1 MTLSRSKPGE
11 KSATDIAAGSETTTT
26 QAAGCPFHGAT
37 QNQDGPAMASGM
49 GCPASPNALAFDPFR
64 NEYLTDPADA
74 LRWSRDQEPVF
85 YSPKLGYWVVS
96 RYDDVKAVFRD
107 NILFSPSIALEKIT
121 PVSQDALNTLKRY
134 NYAMDRTLVNEDEP
148 AHLKRRRALMHSF
161 TPEELVHSEPM
172 VRQLTRQYVDRILH
186 NGRADLVN
194 EMLWEIPLI
203 VALHFL
209 GVPEDDLDTLREYS
223 VAHTVN
229 TWGRPSHE
237 EQLAVAEKVG
247 KFWQYSGKVLEKMRQ
262 NPSGKGWMQ
271 YGIRRQQEMPDIV
284 TDSYLHSMMMAGI
297 VAAHETTAH
306 ASANM
311 FRLLLEDRAVW
322 QDICDNRSLIPN
334 AVEECL
340 RHSGSIVAWR
350 RIATADARIG
360 GVDIP
365 KGAKLLIISASANHD
380 ERHFE
385 NPDEL
390 DIYRDNTADHLTFG
404 YGSHQCMGKNIA
416 RMEMRIFLEELTT
429 RLPHM
434 ELVPDQ
440 IFQFLPNTSFRG
452 PEHLWVQWNPA
463 LNPERSDATVLDR
476 CTSFP
481 IGAPA
486 RRNLARQVRVCEIH
500 PEVDGIVR
508 LTVEDP
514 QGRTLPRWTP
524 GAHVEVV
531 IGGFNRN
538 YSLCGAQED
547 QHRLQFTVLHDPQGR
562 GGSSFIHAHV
572 EPGMLIGIRGPK
584 NHFRLDESAASY
596 LLIAGG
602 IGITP
607 IIAMADRLKSLG
619 RNYEIHYAA
628 RSPAKMAF
636 LGRLQRDHGD
646 RLHLYSSQDGQRL
659 DLQTCLRQVGPAG
672 QVYACGPERLLNN
685 LTDLTHD
692 WPDNVVH
699 IERFSGSG
707 TQLDPEHEI
716 GFDVEL
722 QDSGLTV
729 HVPPEKTALQAL
741 RDAGVDVQSDCEEGL
756 CGTCEVGLVEGD
768 IDHRDKVLTQSER
781 QENRRMMVC
790 CSRARSGKI
799 VLAL

>member
-1 MTLSRSKPGE
+1 MTLPLSNVDE
-11 KSATDIAAGSETTTT
+11 KSGTDFSADSELRAA
-26 QAAGCPFHGAT
+26 QAAGCPFHSAA
-37 QNQDGPAMASGM
+37 QNKGDPAISARM
-49 GCPASPNALAFDPFR
+49 GCPASANALAFDPFR
-64 NEYLTDPADA
+64 NEYLTDPAGT
-74 LRWSRDQEPVF
+74 LRWSRKEEPIF
-85 YSPKLGYWVVS
+85 YSPKLGYWVVT
-96 RYDDVKAVFRD
+96 RYDDIKAIFRD
-107 NILFSPSIALEKIT
+107 NILFSPSITLEKIT
-121 PVSQDALNTLKRY
+121 PFSQDALDTLKRY
-134 NYAMDRTLVNEDEP
+134 DYAMDRTLVNEDEP
-148 AHLKRRRALMHSF
+148 AHLPRRRALMHSF
-161 TPEELVHSEPM
+161 MPEELVHSEAM
-172 VRQLTRQYVDRILH
+172 VRKLTREYVDRIIN

-203 VALHFL
+203 VALNFL
-209 GVPEDDLDTLREYS
+209 GVPEGDLDTLREYS

-229 TWGRPSHE
+229 TWGRPSPE

-271 YGIRRQQEMPDIV
+271 YAIRQQQERPDVV
-284 TDSYLHSMMMAGI
+284 TDSYLHSIMMAGI

-306 ASANM
+306 AAANM
-311 FRLLLEDRAVW
+311 FHLLLADRTVW
-322 QDICDNRSLIPN
+322 QDICDNPSLIPN

-350 RIATADARIG
+350 RMVMADTRVG

-365 KGAKLLIISASANHD
+365 KGAKLLIVTASANHD

-390 DIYRDNTADHLTFG
+390 DIYRDNTVDHLTFG

-440 IFQFLPNTSFRG
+440 TFTFVPNTSFRG

-463 LNPERSDATVLDR
+463 LNPERRDATVLNR
-476 CTSFP
+476 HTAYG

-486 RRNLARQVRVCEIH
+486 RQNVARQVRVCEIH
-500 PEVDGIVR
+500 AEADGIVR

-514 QGRTLPRWTP
+514 QGRDLPRWTP
-524 GAHVEVV
+524 GAHLEVV
-531 IGGFNRN
+531 VGDFTRK
-538 YSLCGAQED
+538 YSLCGMQED
-547 QHRLQFTVLHDPQGR
+547 QRRLQFAVLHDPHGR
-562 GGSSFIHAHV
+562 GGSSYIHAHV
-572 EPGMLIGIRGPK
+572 RPGTLIDIRGPK
-584 NHFRLDESAASY
+584 NHFRLDESALSY

-607 IIAMADRLKSLG
+607 IVAMADRLKRSG
-619 RNYEIHYAA
+619 RNYEIHYAG
-628 RSPAKMAF
+628 RSLERMAF
-636 LGRLQRDHGD
+636 LARLQRDHGNQ
-646 RLHLYSSQDGQRL
+646 LHLYPSQDGQRL
-659 DLQTCLRQVGPAG
+659 DLRTCLNRVGPAG

-685 LTDLTHD
+685 LLDLTRD
-692 WPDNVVH
+692 WPSNLLH
-699 IERFSGSG
+699 IERFSASG
-707 TQLDPEHEI
+707 TQLDPSHEI

-729 HVPPEKTALQAL
+729 HVPPEKTTLQAL
-741 RDAGVDVQSDCEEGL
+741 REAGVDVQSDCEEGL
-756 CGTCEVGLVEGD
+756 CGTCEVRLVEGE
-768 IDHRDKVLTQSER
+768 IDHRDTVLTQSER
-781 QENRRMMVC
+781 QETRRVMVC